1 MPSSRDHNRSNQ
13 NSKREKIGQSSGTHW
28 VVDAALQCLTRLVD
42 LIIILSAQDRTPDP
56 NHHYRRAYTE
66 RYRAKKRVVYYF
78 WVTSLLCMLVVPTVG
93 FVTTAGLF
101 TTFISFSYLD
111 ETDENDEVG

>member
-1 MPSSRDHNRSNQ
+1 MGNRGAHNPLNRVCFELFCAVNL
-13 NSKREKIGQSSGTHW
+13 
-28 VVDAALQCLTRLVD
+28 VVSAFCSLLIRLFD
-42 LIIILSAQDRTPDP
+42 LLIILSAKNRTPDP
-56 NHHYRRAYTE
+56 CHHYQRAYTT

-78 WVTSLLCMLVVPTVG
+78 WVTSLLCMLIVPTVG

-111 ETDENDEVG
+111 EGDEVS